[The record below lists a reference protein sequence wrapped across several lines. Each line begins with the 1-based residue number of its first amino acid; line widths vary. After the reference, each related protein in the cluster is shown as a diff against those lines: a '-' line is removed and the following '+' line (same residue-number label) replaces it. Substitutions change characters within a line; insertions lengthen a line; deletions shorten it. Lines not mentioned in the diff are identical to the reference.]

1 MPDQLDT
8 LIVQL
13 LDSSNPRRQKQLIQ
27 QIAKL
32 DDPRSIAPLAS
43 LYNKT
48 DVDPSVK
55 QAAADVLR
63 HFRMAEAKF
72 KGATP
77 PEPAARRLSLPI
89 ATLTRLRAIL
99 ALLLVVT
106 LAGNGL
112 VFAARAL
119 NREDPDS
126 PVAGASAPSPREDL
140 TKGIQ
145 ERLTAT
151 RADAS
156 YLRKRW
162 EEVQSRV
169 PLNCAERPFNGQA
182 TARPFA
188 VDAKNYPDWEP
199 LNAQANQAARLL
211 IPLVEAG
218 REICK
223 TPRDLANLDRIAGEG
238 GAVQRIIQTDGVL
251 KAVEQAELLLE
262 KWQNSPLPTF
272 SFSPTPTVPTATLT
286 QTPLPTLT
294 PSITQ
299 PPTITLTP
307 TIGPSPTQAPPTN
320 PPPPTS
326 IASPATVAPT
336 AVPATISASPTIL
349 QAVTLPDVGF
359 TKFKAVN
366 YRVTLVYQT
375 ASGSP
380 ILSGTLTL
388 LVRRG
393 PEALAPNSSANVAI
407 TVQETGGALISKVNP
422 AFYVPGRIEYTLKG
436 GQYYRDVVTPPSQS
450 GCRVTTATA
459 AQATSLD
466 SATTALL
473 ALPDGLTLARVSR
486 FTAFNGFNYP
496 TFEATAPNGAK
507 IEAAYDAR
515 VGAPVRVVQTF
526 TGVTSAVGLTAPAST
541 KLNVTV
547 TYELLDSNAD
557 LTTIRTPACTR

>member
-1 MPDQLDT
+1 MPDNDSLDT

-32 DDPRSIAPLAS
+32 DDPRSITPLAS
-43 LYNKT
+43 LYTKT

-55 QAAADVLR
+55 QAAAEVLR
-63 HFRMAEAKF
+63 RFRVAEAKF
-72 KGATP
+72 KGVTP
-77 PEPAARRLSLPI
+77 PDVKPAARRLSLPLG
-89 ATLTRLRAIL
+89 TLTRLRTIL

-112 VFAARAL
+112 LSVARAL
-119 NREDPDS
+119 NREDPDA
-126 PVAGASAPSPREDL
+126 PIAGAAAPSLREDL
-140 TKGIQ
+140 TKNIQ
-145 ERLTAT
+145 ERLAAT

-169 PLNCAERPFNGQA
+169 PLTCAERPFSGQA

-188 VDAKNYPDWEP
+188 ADAKNYPDWEA

-211 IPLVEAG
+211 IPQVDAG

-251 KAVEQAELLLE
+251 KAVEQAEVLLE

-272 SFSPTPTVPTATLT
+272 SFSPTPTIPTAIF
-286 QTPLPTLT
+286 T
-294 PSITQ
+294 PSLTQ
-299 PPTITLTP
+299 PPTITRTP
-307 TIGPSPTQAPPTN
+307 TIGPSPTQVPPTN

-326 IASPATVAPT
+326 AASPTTVAPT
-336 AVPATISASPTIL
+336 AVPATIAASPTIL

-375 ASGSP
+375 ANGSP
-380 ILSGTLTL
+380 ILSGTLIL

-393 PEALAPNSSANVAI
+393 PEALTPNSSANVAI

-422 AFYVPGRIEYTLKG
+422 AFYLPGRIEYTLKG
-436 GQYYRDVVTPPSQS
+436 GQYYRDVVTPPSQA
-450 GCRVTTATA
+450 GCRVTAASA
-459 AQATSLD
+459 AQAASLD
-466 SATTALL
+466 SVTTGLL
-473 ALPDGLTLARVSR
+473 ALPDGLTLARTTR
-486 FTAFNGFNYP
+486 TADLVNFRYP
-496 TFEATAPNGAK
+496 VFEGTAANGAK
-507 IEAAYDAR
+507 VEVAYDAR
-515 VGAPVRVVQTF
+515 VGAPVRLVQTF
-526 TGVTSAVGLTAPAST
+526 TNVTSAVGLSAPANT
-541 KLNVTV
+541 KLNISV

-557 LTTIRTPACTR
+557 LTTIRTPTCTR